1 MWSPVPAGNS
11 SCKKIVT
18 RWGLPT
24 LNQKYE
30 LKEIHFLYTLPS
42 LWYCDMSNRKQIK
55 THKFQMQSV
64 VQLNK
69 YLLNTVIEPKERES
83 MQGRP
88 LVCWQSKKLHRYTWR
103 SSLRLFA
110 SLSKKYG
117 TPFDE
122 TMVWCISYNRS
133 HETTTKKHLEVDL
146 KILRKQKRKEER
158 KKKQHP

>member
-1 MWSPVPAGNS
+1 MGLLSTPVWLCFSYASCSMWSPVPAGNS

-110 SLSKKYG
+110 SLSRKYG

-122 TMVWCISYNRS
+122 TMVCWISYNRS
-133 HETTTKKHLEVDL
+133 H
-146 KILRKQKRKEER
+146 
-158 KKKQHP
+158 